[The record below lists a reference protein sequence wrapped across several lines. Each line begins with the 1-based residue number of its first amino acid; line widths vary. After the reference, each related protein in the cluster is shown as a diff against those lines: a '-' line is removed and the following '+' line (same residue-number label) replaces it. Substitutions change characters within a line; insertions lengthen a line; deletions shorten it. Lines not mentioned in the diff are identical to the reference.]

1 VLFSSTIFLV
11 YFLPIVLLVYFIIPN
26 YFKNA
31 FLLLASILFYSWG
44 APQFI
49 YAILITTTLDFYL
62 VHWMDGTINE
72 KKKKLLLI
80 LSLSL
85 NLGLLFYFKYCNFF
99 IDNLNVLLSALNV
112 GELKWIQ
119 VVLPIGISFYTFE
132 SLTYVID
139 VYRKEHKPLRN
150 FFQYQ
155 LYILLFPKLIA
166 GPIIRFSEIADQ
178 ITGRF
183 SSFNLDMILSGI
195 SRFVIGLGKK
205 VLIANVLAKV
215 ADDAFAS
222 SVNSLST
229 YECWLGALAYTFQI
243 YFDFSGYSDMAIGL
257 GKLFGF
263 RFPENF
269 NNPYTSK
276 SITEFWRRWHISLG
290 NWMKNYLYF
299 PLGGNKVATKKRLYA
314 NLALVFVLSGFW
326 HGASWTFIAWG
337 IYYGIWL
344 IAERVFLAKQLQKI
358 GFLAH
363 LFSFIIIVIG
373 WVIFR
378 SDTLEY
384 SISYINNM
392 FNGSES
398 ITNHIFLSN
407 KTRLIFIVAVF
418 FSFFTLLPY
427 GKAIENYFFHTE
439 NKNILAQFA
448 LLGLCMLIFTL
459 SLMSITSSSFN
470 PFIYFRF

>member
-132 SLTYVID
+132 SLTYVVD

-183 SSFNLDMILSGI
+183 L
-195 SRFVIGLGKK
+195 
-205 VLIANVLAKV
+205 
-215 ADDAFAS
+215 
-222 SVNSLST
+222 T
-229 YECWLGALAYTFQI
+229 Y
-243 YFDFSGYSDMAIGL
+243 
-257 GKLFGF
+257 
-263 RFPENF
+263 
-269 NNPYTSK
+269 
-276 SITEFWRRWHISLG
+276 
-290 NWMKNYLYF
+290 
-299 PLGGNKVATKKRLYA
+299 
-314 NLALVFVLSGFW
+314 
-326 HGASWTFIAWG
+326 
-337 IYYGIWL
+337 
-344 IAERVFLAKQLQKI
+344 
-358 GFLAH
+358 
-363 LFSFIIIVIG
+363 
-373 WVIFR
+373 
-378 SDTLEY
+378 
-384 SISYINNM
+384 
-392 FNGSES
+392 
-398 ITNHIFLSN
+398 
-407 KTRLIFIVAVF
+407 
-418 FSFFTLLPY
+418 
-427 GKAIENYFFHTE
+427 
-439 NKNILAQFA
+439 
-448 LLGLCMLIFTL
+448 
-459 SLMSITSSSFN
+459 
-470 PFIYFRF
+470 